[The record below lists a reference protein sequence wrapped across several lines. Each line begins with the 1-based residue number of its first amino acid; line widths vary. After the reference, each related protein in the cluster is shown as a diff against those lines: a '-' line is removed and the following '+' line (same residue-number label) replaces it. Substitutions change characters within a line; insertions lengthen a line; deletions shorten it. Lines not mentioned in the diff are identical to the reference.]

1 MPGTAAVAR
10 GRAVRSAWR
19 AAEHQQQALQ
29 AMHGAMPGERKAMM
43 MNGRSGPW
51 YAREP
56 SGWAGISYLRRFAV
70 CGLLLLGMNVA
81 MADQTVEK
89 SVYLIVEDDRII
101 ASNVQTGQFFDFDF
115 SAKEQV
121 QQQIVANGVAIVVTN
136 QRYAGIGVFSGGW
149 QSIRRIA
156 GESVVS
162 AEAQDYSALIVTT
175 DRVLAFNGRTGTWSD
190 RKR

>member
-1 MPGTAAVAR
+1 MVIPERVFSPQRRRER
-10 GRAVRSAWR
+10 GGNY
-19 AAEHQQQALQ
+19 AELW
-29 AMHGAMPGERKAMM
+29 
-43 MNGRSGPW
+43 NGFLRPLG

-56 SGWAGISYLRRFAV
+56 RGWLGAPFLRRLAA
-70 CGLLLLGMNVA
+70 CGLLLLGIGAAVA
-81 MADQTVEK
+81 EEVVEK
-89 SVYLIVEDDRII
+89 SMFLVVEDDRII

-115 SAKEQV
+115 SAKEKV

-156 GESVVS
+156 GESVIS
-162 AEAQDYSALIVTT
+162 AEAQDYSALVVTS
-175 DRVLAFNGRTGTWSD
+175 DRVLAFNGKTGSWSD

>member
-1 MPGTAAVAR
+1 
-10 GRAVRSAWR
+10 
-19 AAEHQQQALQ
+19 
-29 AMHGAMPGERKAMM
+29 
-43 MNGRSGPW
+43 MNMNSRSGRLSPSG

-56 SGWAGISYLRRFAV
+56 SGWLDTPLLRQFV
-70 CGLLLLGMNVA
+70 LSGLLLFGMNGA
-81 MADQTVEK
+81 MADDGVEK
-89 SVYLIVEDDRII
+89 SVYLVVEDDRII

-115 SAKEQV
+115 SAKEEL

-162 AEAQDYSALIVTT
+162 AEARDYSALIVTS
-175 DRVLAFNGRTGTWSD
+175 DRVLAFNGRTGSWSD